1 MMFVWVRLPVKV
13 NNSKSIGIGRS
24 NQLKGGND
32 SFFFEYG
39 WNTGTIKWK
48 PVGLD
53 SHFSVVKFIFSS
65 VAFFMFAFFYLPF
78 SNQLS
83 LITTQFNI
91 FVILSIVL
99 HISYAFLSCSISFR
113 LFYQMFYLFLT
124 FIFFSM
130 IAFNFHMFCFRTKKM
145 FR

>member
-1 MMFVWVRLPVKV
+1 MMFVWVLLPVKV

-65 VAFFMFAFFYLPF
+65 VAFFMFAFFIYLSPT
-78 SNQLS
+78 SS
-83 LITTQFNI
+83 
-91 FVILSIVL
+91 VL
-99 HISYAFLSCSISFR
+99 
-113 LFYQMFYLFLT
+113 
-124 FIFFSM
+124 
-130 IAFNFHMFCFRTKKM
+130 
-145 FR
+145 